1 MRLQLKSLEE
11 ALRSGLKRHPFFI
24 VSLSEFLKNEK
35 NLYREQNEKR
45 YREKPVKTPKKKTLP
60 NE

>member
-1 MRLQLKSLEE
+1 
-11 ALRSGLKRHPFFI
+11 LRSGLKRHPFFI

-60 NE
+60 NK